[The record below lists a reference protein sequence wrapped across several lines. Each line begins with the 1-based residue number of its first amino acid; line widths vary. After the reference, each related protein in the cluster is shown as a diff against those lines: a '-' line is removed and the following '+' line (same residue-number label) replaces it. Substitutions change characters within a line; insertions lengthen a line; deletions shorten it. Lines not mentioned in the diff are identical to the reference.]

1 MRWGGQAAPPHKVK
15 AMDMLA
21 IKLLNGIS
29 YAMILFLMASGLS
42 LILGVMGI
50 LNLAHGTL
58 YMLGA
63 YIGLTVASL
72 GGNWIVAL
80 LASGISAGIIGLLF
94 ERAFLS
100 RLYKQV
106 NAQVL
111 LTLGLVYVFANVV
124 LWIWGP
130 ISKIGAAPAIVSG
143 GVSIGGFSF
152 PIYRFLLILIGLI
165 AFAGLWWFEAK
176 TRAGAIIRAGMDD
189 KEMTIGLGINY
200 GLISSAIFILGAMMG
215 GLAGFI
221 GSPIVGAH
229 PEMSM
234 SILLLAVIVVVVG
247 GVGSVKGALLGALVI
262 GLIDSFGKAY
272 FPDFALFTIYLTMI
286 IVLLVRPSGILGRAQ

>member
-1 MRWGGQAAPPHKVK
+1 MAQATPPHKIIV
-15 AMDMLA
+15 MDILA
-21 IKLLNGIS
+21 INILNGVS

-42 LILGVMGI
+42 LIRGVMGI

-63 YIGLTVASL
+63 YIGLTVAGL
-72 GGNWIVAL
+72 GANWVVAL
-80 LASGISAGIIGLLF
+80 LAGGVSAGIIGLFF
-94 ERAFLS
+94 ERVFLS

-106 NAQVL
+106 YAQVL

-124 LWIWGP
+124 LWIWGG
-130 ISKIGAAPAIVSG
+130 IGKIGTAPAIAAG
-143 GVSIGGFSF
+143 GVSIGDFSF
-152 PIYRFLLILIGLI
+152 PFYRFLLIFMGLL
-165 AFAGLWWFEAK
+165 AFAGLWWLEAK

-200 GLISSAIFILGAMMG
+200 GLISSATFILGATMG

-221 GSPIVGAH
+221 GTPIVGAH
-229 PEMSM
+229 PDMSM
-234 SILLLAVIVVVVG
+234 NILLSALIVVVVG
-247 GVGSVKGALLGALVI
+247 GVGSVRGALLGALVI

-272 FPDFALFTIYLTMI
+272 FPDFALFTIYLAMI
-286 IVLLVRPSGILGRAQ
+286 IVLLLRPSGILGRAQ

>member
-1 MRWGGQAAPPHKVK
+1 
-15 AMDMLA
+15 MDILA
-21 IKLLNGIS
+21 INILNGIS

-72 GGNWIVAL
+72 GGNWVVGL
-80 LASGISAGIIGLLF
+80 LAGGLSAGAIGLIF

-100 RLYKQV
+100 RLYKQI
-106 NAQVL
+106 NQQVL
-111 LTLGLVYVFANVV
+111 LTLGLVYVFANMV
-124 LWIWGP
+124 LLVWGA

-143 GVSIGGFSF
+143 GVSIGDFTF
-152 PIYRFLLILIGLI
+152 PLYRFLLIFMGLL

-200 GLISSAIFILGAMMG
+200 GLISSAIFILGATMG

-221 GSPIVGAH
+221 GTPIVGAH
-229 PEMSM
+229 PDMSM
-234 SILLLAVIVVVVG
+234 NILLYAVIVVVVG

-272 FPDFALFTIYLTMI
+272 FPDFALFTIYLAMI